1 MGAGLA
7 AWPNGEPKYPQR
19 DFQSPPLDSL
29 ALALTRVPAGLLHR
43 RRRWGWQRT
52 GSQSFPFPSESRRLR
67 SRQRDQLQSLNSPFP
82 RRELRLSSSTA
93 PTMTA

>member
-43 RRRWGWQRT
+43 RRRWGCQRT
-52 GSQSFPFPSESRRLR
+52 GSAKFPIPERIAPPPQPAARSVAIAQLAFP
-67 SRQRDQLQSLNSPFP
+67 
-82 RRELRLSSSTA
+82 A
-93 PTMTA
+93 P